1 MAGTK
6 LGSKRGPYKP
16 KKLKF
21 EHSCEKCNSKFLSAD
36 VKGKICSDC
45 KSLIMIYCK
54 CGCNKKFKRSKWQVN
69 LGKTYWLN
77 HNKTGKT
84 YLEIYGTNNP
94 NCGFKQGIENP
105 MSNPEILNSVLAKI
119 NKGKIFDGIRFRSSY
134 ELEIYKILKENNQI
148 FEYEPVVK
156 SSDGTWFKPDFV
168 INKTFI
174 EVSGYA
180 SAFEPGRLRNLFKI
194 KKLEN
199 TYDLLIFITSGR
211 FIPWYT
217 EKIKSKKVILLTYEE
232 VLKTNTLLWDHLK

>member
-1 MAGTK
+1 M
-6 LGSKRGPYKP
+6 
-16 KKLKF
+16 
-21 EHSCEKCNSKFLSAD
+21 E
-36 VKGKICSDC
+36 
-45 KSLIMIYCK
+45 
-54 CGCNKKFKRSKWQVN
+54 
-69 LGKTYWLN
+69 
-77 HNKTGKT
+77 
-84 YLEIYGTNNP
+84 
-94 NCGFKQGIENP
+94 
-105 MSNPEILNSVLAKI
+105 NSVLAKI